1 MTGWRRWMVL
11 GLVLALAPCP
21 AWAQQPAAV
30 DPQLYQYLAE
40 TPVTLLEWGML
51 RLGRDMQAAVTALSL
66 DGGRNGTAKVK
77 TGTLFRPFDR
87 RVVAYVSLPVAGK
100 ARNLEQCQEIYGLLR
115 EHLLAGAPGGL
126 SGPPWYLQRL
136 FGADTRSG
144 RPEPFGDMLVEMVLL
159 EVTLRVPEAENFT
172 PSPRNVVCAGKL
184 DQEQASEV
192 LPWRPPPSP

>member
-1 MTGWRRWMVL
+1 MAM
-11 GLVLALAPCP
+11 GLAMALAPFT
-21 AWAQQPAAV
+21 ALAQQPPPV
-30 DPQLYQYLAE
+30 DPQLYKYLAE

-51 RLGRDMQAAVTALSL
+51 RLGRDVQGAVAALSL
-66 DGGRNGTAKVK
+66 DGGRNGGAKVK

-100 ARNLEQCQEIYGLLR
+100 ARNLDQCQEIYGLLR
-115 EHLLAGAPGGL
+115 ESLLAGAPGGL

-144 RPEPFGDMLVEMVLL
+144 RPEPFGEMLVEMVLL

-172 PSPRNVVCAGKL
+172 PGSKNIICAGKL
-184 DQEQASEV
+184 DQEQAAEV
-192 LPWRPPPSP
+192 QPWRPPPP